1 MCAAAPMLFT
11 SAPDERCTGSLDTS
25 ARHTLF
31 AGNTPHGPAVAEGD
45 AVGLGLAVAVAET
58 EGAVV
63 PAGVTKPGSAGPT
76 AFGVVLPQAAS
87 PRTAVSAASRRGTAA
102 RDRERTRRI

>member
-11 SAPDERCTGSLDTS
+11 SAPDDRCTGSLDTS

-45 AVGLGLAVAVAET
+45 AAAFGLAAADT
-58 EGAVV
+58 EGAAV
-63 PAGVTKPGSAGPT
+63 PPGVTKPGSDGP
-76 AFGVVLPQAAS
+76 AALGAVLPQAAS
-87 PRTAVSAASRRGTAA
+87 PRAAVSAASRRGTAA
-102 RDRERTRRI
+102 RDRESTRRI